1 MRYNMEK
8 KDELEIKELVKND
21 VLPGIVKEIAPE
33 RELLTKAVEGIAS
46 FVERYT
52 ELKTLLEDFSSSEN
66 FDLSKSINNIS
77 KSIANVEQVV
87 NEYNENLS
95 AVYGSLANNL
105 KNLVQKYQSL
115 LDSQNKLSTFVSE
128 IDKFMKIIDESKF
141 QDLLEK
147 LSANLDNIEKLK
159 VNLEQNNKSIEIL
172 KSSLDQL
179 TATDKEQNSFLSTIV
194 GQTQQT
200 NKLLNDMA
208 KNNNINT
215 AILFSLMDEWYEN
228 KKKNKGK

>member
-1 MRYNMEK
+1 MEK

-21 VLPGIVKEIAPE
+21 VLPSIVKEIASE

-46 FVERYT
+46 FVERYK
-52 ELKTLLEDFSSSEN
+52 ELNTLLEDFSSSEN
-66 FDLSKSINNIS
+66 FDLSKSINNIL

-95 AVYGSLANNL
+95 TVYGSLANNL
-105 KNLVQKYQSL
+105 KNLIQKYQSL

-147 LSANLDNIEKLK
+147 LSANLDNIERLK

-179 TATDKEQNSFLSTIV
+179 TATDKEQNSFLSAIA

-215 AILFSLMDEWYEN
+215 ALLFSLMDEWYEN

>member
-1 MRYNMEK
+1 MEK